1 MGLLLMPLERFT
13 ALIFLLVSHQPFDKD
28 VPQRGKVVLDYSQ
41 VSRHKK
47 GKNSEEQA
55 NEAAPNISSQFH

>member
-1 MGLLLMPLERFT
+1 M
-13 ALIFLLVSHQPFDKD
+13 AAV
-28 VPQRGKVVLDYSQ
+28 DYSQ

-55 NEAAPNISSQFH
+55 SEATPNTSPPLH